1 MSLTARFFR
10 SLNRWFGWVLVF
22 TLLLIALLT
31 VTVRQ
36 LLPAISEY
44 RPDIEAYLSER
55 LKTQV
60 SIGTIEA
67 SWEGRFPTL
76 LLQDVKIADHR
87 SRSIKEI
94 SAEQLILGINPIS
107 SLIRLQP
114 VMSKVEVWSLH
125 TELQLYAGQIE
136 QKTAESDAAPASDP
150 LAALWLQP
158 HIFFYD
164 TRFDVALPSGKQ
176 VSFTSSRLNIE
187 NSSSQHHFR
196 GELLLEYL
204 DKQSA
209 LTLMVE
215 SDGAALNPAQA
226 NFDFYL
232 KLAGLD
238 SEVLELAR
246 ELLPVPPELTRFQ
259 LASELWGRWSDG
271 RLSSVQGAM
280 DMDLLQLEKP
290 DLALQINDF
299 STDFVLL
306 QPRPGDYQL
315 QLNELAAV
323 VNQAPLVLPGV
334 VIDHQGGRLSAVAL
348 KGLQLVELDSWLQSQ
363 ALVPDAVKTVLTK
376 LQLVGGVNNL
386 RLSWPASDAEFDI
399 SRFSLQSDLDNVKF
413 AAAYGAPEMSGVTGR
428 LELDNSDAGLVGRID
443 LQSQG
448 LGLFFPDVFKKGWQ
462 YDVGRGV
469 IHLSLADKILTL
481 RSEMLELQKAGINA
495 AGRWSLHLPLQRENQ
510 SELTLLIGLKGS
522 DGSLAPELIPDHAVS
537 PAIKRWVSK
546 AIKKGHINQGGFML
560 RTGTRRIED
569 LQPPVVQLFLDI
581 ADANVAYQD
590 GWPAVTGA
598 RASFLMRD
606 GGFEVDV
613 SKGRVLNS
621 DLGYAWV
628 YLPPG
633 SQRLVVLADT
643 SGDAADVQQ
652 ALLHSPLIK
661 DAGSEL
667 ANWRLSGAAH
677 TKLGLSIPLTAKP
690 IVKVDLT
697 SDLSAGRLQSDKR
710 NLKLSGMVGRIGYK
724 TGSGLYAKKIKGR
737 FFGYPFSASI
747 SSSALKSGE
756 RIRTTLNSK
765 VAMSQLHSWSGIDLL
780 KLADGVQSYRAVLD
794 ICTSGDC
801 SGLKVNSDL
810 AATSLAL
817 LPPYDKKKGTAMP
830 FELAADF
837 GDRQRFRLAL
847 GNKLRAVLELQK
859 ERLNRG
865 VLTLGGGGA
874 RLSDTQGLLIKGDL
888 DRVNYGSL
896 STFLDASGLLTE
908 KKSGQAA
915 SAMDALDVVVD
926 LNIGEFEYEA
936 FSLTGIHAQLEQN
949 QGWQLRLS
957 NVDSDALIKFPD
969 TPQAPYKVE
978 LSELNLDRIMASKIE
993 AESATD
999 RKDIK
1004 APEPG
1009 RLSNFDISIANLIL
1023 KDKRWGSWS
1032 FKIRN
1037 SDQHT
1042 VIRDIQ
1048 GQMDQLKAKGQL
1060 DWQPGL
1066 PTQSKLVLRIDA
1078 KNFGRSLQSAGFDKV
1093 LETDA
1098 FNADLK
1104 LSWPGAPW
1112 QYDLAASH
1120 GAARFKAEDGR
1131 LIEAGTTGFLR
1142 VFGILNLNAIGRRL
1156 RLDFADLFAKGVSF
1170 DRMTGDYLIEKGVAR
1185 TKEPFILRGPS
1196 VDMAMT
1202 GELDL
1207 VAETVNKQMAV
1218 TLPVTDNIPLAAV
1231 LLGAPQVAGAAFLLD
1246 KLIGDK
1252 LKKEIATVSYQMK
1265 GDWSDPKV
1273 ELIQGRPEKSSGK

>member
-1 MSLTARFFR
+1 M
-10 SLNRWFGWVLVF
+10 V
-22 TLLLIALLT
+22 LLIALLT

-44 RPDIEAYLSER
+44 RSDIEVYLSER
-55 LKTQV
+55 LRTPV
-60 SIGTIEA
+60 SIGAIEA

-76 LLQDVKIADHR
+76 LLQDVKIADHH
-87 SRSIKEI
+87 SRSINEI

-107 SLIRLQP
+107 SLLRLQP
-114 VMSKVEVWSLH
+114 VLSKVEVWSLH
-125 TELQLYAGQIE
+125 TELQLYTGQIE
-136 QKTAESDAAPASDP
+136 QKAAAEGAAPAGDP

-164 TRFDVALPSGKQ
+164 TRFNVALPSGKE
-176 VSFTSSRLNIE
+176 VSFTSSRLNVE

-215 SDGAALNPAQA
+215 SDGAALDPAAA

-246 ELLPVPPELTRFQ
+246 ELLPVPPELTQFQ
-259 LASELWGRWSDG
+259 LGSELWGRWSEG
-271 RLSSVQGAM
+271 RLASVQGSL
-280 DMDLLQLEKP
+280 DMDIMQLEKP
-290 DLALQINDF
+290 DLSLQVNDF
-299 STDFVLL
+299 STGFVLL
-306 QPRPGDYQL
+306 QPSPGNYQL
-315 QLNELAAV
+315 QLRELAAV

-334 VIDHQGGRLSAVAL
+334 VIDHQQGRLSSVAL
-348 KGLQLVELDSWLQSQ
+348 NGVELAELDSWLQSQ
-363 ALVPDAVKTVLTK
+363 SLVPDTVKSVLGR
-376 LQLVGGVNNL
+376 LQLAGHVNNL
-386 RLSWPASDAEFDI
+386 MLSWPESDAEFDI
-399 SRFSLQSDLDNVKF
+399 SRFSLRSDLDKVQF

-428 LELDNSDAGLVGRID
+428 LELDNSDSGLVGRID

-448 LGLFFPDVFKKGWQ
+448 LGLFFPGVFKQGWQ
-462 YDVGRGV
+462 YDVARGV

-522 DGSLAPELIPDHAVS
+522 DGSLAPELIPDHVVS

-546 AIKKGHINQGGFML
+546 AVKKGHINQGGFML

-569 LQPPVVQLFLDI
+569 RQSPVVQLFLDI
-581 ADANVAYQD
+581 AEANVTYQD
-590 GWPAVTGA
+590 SWPAVTGA
-598 RASFLMRD
+598 QANFLMRD
-606 GGFEVDV
+606 GGFEVEV

-633 SQRLVVLADT
+633 SQDLVVLADT

-652 ALLHSPLIK
+652 ALLRSPLIK
-661 DAGSEL
+661 ETGSEL

-677 TKLGLSIPLTAKP
+677 TRISLSIPLTAKP
-690 IVKVDLT
+690 VVKVDLT
-697 SDLSAGRLQSDKR
+697 SDLRAGALQSEKR
-710 NLKLSGMVGRIGYK
+710 NLKLSDMVGRIGYK
-724 TGSGLYAKKIKGR
+724 TGSGLYAEKLKGQ
-737 FFGYPFSASI
+737 FFGHPFNAEI
-747 SSSALKSGE
+747 SSSAVKSGE
-756 RIRTTLNSK
+756 RIRTTFNSK
-765 VAMSQLHSWSGIDLL
+765 IAMSRLQSWSEIDLL
-780 KLADGVQSYRAVLD
+780 RLADGVQPYQAVLD

-801 SGLKVNSDL
+801 SGLRISSDL

-817 LPPYDKKKGTAMP
+817 LPPYDKKKGTPMA

-837 GDRQRFRLAL
+837 GEQQRFRLAL
-847 GNKLRAVLELQK
+847 DDTLRAVLELRK
-859 ERLNRG
+859 GKLNRG
-865 VLTLGGGGA
+865 VLTLGGA
-874 RLSDTQGLLIKGDL
+874 QPKLSETQGLLIKGDL
-888 DRVNYGSL
+888 DLVNYGRL
-896 STFLDASGLLTE
+896 SSFLDASGLLAE
-908 KKSGQAA
+908 KTSSQPA
-915 SAMDALDVVVD
+915 STIDALDVLID

-936 FSLTGIHAQLEQN
+936 FSLTGVHARLERN
-949 QGWQLRLS
+949 KGWQLRLA
-957 NVDSDALIKFPD
+957 NVDSDALIRFPVNS
-969 TPQAPYKVE
+969 QMPYQVE
-978 LSELNLDRIMASKIE
+978 LGDLNLDRIMASKIE
-993 AESATD
+993 TESLAD
-999 RKDIK
+999 KPDIK

-1009 RLSNFDISIANLIL
+1009 SLSDFDISIANLIL

-1032 FKIRN
+1032 FKVRN
-1037 SDQHT
+1037 SEQHT

-1060 DWQPGL
+1060 DWQPGS
-1066 PTQSKLVLRIDA
+1066 PSQSQLVLRVDA
-1078 KNFGRSLQSAGFDKV
+1078 QNLGRSLQGAGFDKV
-1093 LETDA
+1093 LETEA

-1104 LSWPGAPW
+1104 LNWPGAPW
-1112 QYDLAASH
+1112 QYDLAAGH
-1120 GAARFKAEDGR
+1120 GSARFHAEDGR
-1131 LIEAGTTGFLR
+1131 LIEAGATGFLR

-1231 LLGAPQVAGAAFLLD
+1231 LLGAPQVAGVAFLLD

-1252 LKKEIATVSYQMK
+1252 VKKEIATVSYQMS

-1273 ELIQGRPEKSSGK
+1273 ELIQERAEQSSGKQP